1 MEAICEYDFGDL
13 EALWSRHMASGV
25 IERKESGHECG
36 ILDDCWRWHGTGGLQ
51 WRMYA
56 SLNANLNGRMN
67 RIEVHMDRIETRLD
81 RIEADLTSVKE
92 RLSRI
97 EGWIAG
103 RFREETAPS
112 A

>member
-1 MEAICEYDFGDL
+1 MLVVDTYGPDPPQFMPSPPQICNRPHFL
-13 EALWSRHMASGV
+13 ALPYV
-25 IERKESGHECG
+25 
-36 ILDDCWRWHGTGGLQ
+36 
-51 WRMYA
+51 
-56 SLNANLNGRMN
+56 SLNASLNGRMD
-67 RIEVHMDRIETRLD
+67 RIEVRLD
-81 RIEADLTSVKE
+81 RIEAHLTSVKE

>member
-1 MEAICEYDFGDL
+1 MSAEFWAIIGVGV
-13 EALWSRHMASGV
+13 ALAGM
-25 IERKESGHECG
+25 
-36 ILDDCWRWHGTGGLQ
+36 Q

-56 SLNANLNGRMN
+56 SLNASLNGRM
-67 RIEVHMDRIETRLD
+67 DRIEARME

>member
-1 MEAICEYDFGDL
+1 MSAEFWAILGVG
-13 EALWSRHMASGV
+13 AAMA
-25 IERKESGHECG
+25 
-36 ILDDCWRWHGTGGLQ
+36 GLQ

-56 SLNANLNGRMN
+56 SLNG
-67 RIEVHMDRIETRLD
+67 RLD
-81 RIEADLTSVKE
+81 RIEGRMDRIEGRMDRMQEDLTSVKE

-103 RFREETAPS
+103 RFREETAP

>member
-1 MEAICEYDFGDL
+1 MNPEFWAIIGVGV
-13 EALWSRHMASGV
+13 ALA
-25 IERKESGHECG
+25 
-36 ILDDCWRWHGTGGLQ
+36 GLQ
-51 WRMYA
+51 WRLYG
-56 SLNANLNGRMN
+56 SLNGRMD
-67 RIEVHMDRIETRLD
+67 RIEARIDRIETRLD

-103 RFREETAPS
+103 RFGEEPVSS

>member
-1 MEAICEYDFGDL
+1 MNPEFWAIIGVGV
-13 EALWSRHMASGV
+13 ALA
-25 IERKESGHECG
+25 
-36 ILDDCWRWHGTGGLQ
+36 GLQ
-51 WRMYA
+51 WRLYA
-56 SLNANLNGRMN
+56 TLNTR
-67 RIEVHMDRIETRLD
+67 MDRIEARLD

-103 RFREETAPS
+103 RFGEEPVTS